1 MTVGHAMCDDAKFI
15 DVTIDLV
22 LVMFR
27 QGIHMF
33 RDGPLGVGWDVAS
46 AREPPAAVLPS
57 ERLFGSSR

>member
-1 MTVGHAMCDDAKFI
+1 MCDDAKFV

-22 LVMFR
+22 LVMFH

-33 RDGPLGVGWDVAS
+33 RDGSFVAFWGVVS
-46 AREPPAAVLPS
+46 ARERPAAVLSS